1 MPRVTLLKKYLVQVL
16 KNKGSASSRLLPS
29 FDASGSV
36 LNLEYCLFVV
46 VQAKSFP
53 TARTLAGNWLC
64 LYRLT
69 DGFAASLLPRVS
81 LPLLE
86 PFSRFS
92 LSSGRAY
99 RLSRGPFVPFVPSSI
114 YGKVELLCGPRKR
127 HRSLDGGCNGSREG
141 DRGVESIFPWRL
153 EGGKRIFLRI
163 EEFLFLFDSSSSVRM
178 NNSSLKNF
186 EHVPLRVNFVG
197 HRRISSVC
205 IIDED
210 TCSISGRAIFAV
222 LRCKKRR
229 EWREERGKGKEQN
242 RENLMI
248 VTIRF
253 ILSLKCFIRHFLCY
267 VRINLI
273 FLSRV

>member
-1 MPRVTLLKKYLVQVL
+1 MLPR
-16 KNKGSASSRLLPS
+16 ASFLPS
-29 FDASGSV
+29 MPPDRSWTWNIAFLSSCKQNPF
-36 LNLEYCLFVV
+36 LPLEHSLEIDSAYIGL
-46 VQAKSFP
+46 P
-53 TARTLAGNWLC
+53 TALQPLSCLA
-64 LYRLT
+64 
-69 DGFAASLLPRVS
+69 F
-81 LPLLE
+81 
-86 PFSRFS
+86 PFHFS
-92 LSSGRAY
+92 S
-99 RLSRGPFVPFVPSSI
+99 LSRGFLFRRAAPTVCRGTPLSPLYHPRST
-114 YGKVELLCGPRKR
+114 GKSNYSAVHENDIGAWT
-127 HRSLDGGCNGSREG
+127 GCNGSREG